1 MSAVVWLIS
10 ALVVAGSVAVLAA
23 RQAEAQR
30 PVRKLVPV
38 RIEDERPAP
47 RR

>member
-10 ALVVAGSVAVLAA
+10 ALVVAGSVAVLLTQ
-23 RQAEAQR
+23 QAEAQR

-38 RIEDERPAP
+38 RTEDERPTP